1 MCRILQLI
9 FLISELNGKYEFPFE
24 EAESAIKNKD
34 YEPYIREGKEIF
46 EKYILYK
53 SSWLLISLSINWF
66 IS

>member
-24 EAESAIKNKD
+24 EAEHAIATKH
-34 YEPYIREGKEIF
+34 YQQYIQEGKDIF

-53 SSWLLISLSINWF
+53 SP
-66 IS
+66 